1 LEQAAMID
9 RPNRPRT
16 FEEAAAAQGAAD
28 RKRLERAEHFM
39 DPIREVTLIEDQAGN
54 GDWRVE
60 YFGTDKASYVTI
72 FTGSDAERRAQ
83 DYFQALKTEALRILR
98 EGTKAN

>member
-60 YFGTDKASYVTI
+60 YFGTDKAAMSRSSPAPTPSGGRKTI
-72 FTGSDAERRAQ
+72 SRR
-83 DYFQALKTEALRILR
+83 
-98 EGTKAN
+98 

>member
-1 LEQAAMID
+1 
-9 RPNRPRT
+9 
-16 FEEAAAAQGAAD
+16 
-28 RKRLERAEHFM
+28 M